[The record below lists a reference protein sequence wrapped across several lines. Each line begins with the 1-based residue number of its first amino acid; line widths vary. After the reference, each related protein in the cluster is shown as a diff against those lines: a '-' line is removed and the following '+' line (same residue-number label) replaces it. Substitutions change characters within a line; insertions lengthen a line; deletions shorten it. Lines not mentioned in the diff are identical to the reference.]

1 MNPSNVRAGISG
13 VMQSGEQL
21 ERARRQLELVRES
34 IDLGL
39 FLEMV
44 AVSLAAAFF
53 ASFLYRFFYE
63 RRGTGS
69 QVNRAFPLLAIA
81 VTTLFVGVQVSIP
94 LSLGLLG
101 SLSIIRFRTP
111 IKEPEE
117 VGFIMLVIASS
128 ICSATRNFAF
138 VFWLQVFALAAVLLQ
153 RAAAGAKWATRDG
166 VLVLSLPDAE
176 ADAKGAAVREAL
188 SRLLGRHRLES
199 AASRGGTTT
208 WQYVFSHLKC
218 DGAEFRGELAKA
230 AAFDSVDLFL
240 DRPGGIR

>member
-1 MNPSNVRAGISG
+1 MNQVQVLSDTATAADGALKMDYI
-13 VMQSGEQL
+13 
-21 ERARRQLELVRES
+21 RRQLDLVREQ

-39 FLEMV
+39 FLEML

-69 QVNRAFPLLAIA
+69 QVHRAFPLLALA

-111 IKEPEE
+111 VKEPEE
-117 VGFIMLVIASS
+117 VGFVMLVIASA
-128 ICSATRNFAF
+128 ICAATRNFAF
-138 VFWLQVFALAAVLLQ
+138 VLWLHLFATAAVALQ
-153 RAAAGAKWATRDG
+153 RSAASWKCFRRDG
-166 VLVLSLPDAE
+166 LLVLQLSDAE
-176 ADAKGAAVREAL
+176 AAAKAEQVRDALCGA
-188 SRLLGRHRLES
+188 LGRVKLQ
-199 AASRGGTTT
+199 AASSRGGTTT
-208 WQYVFSHLKC
+208 WEYVFAGLKG
-218 DGAEFRGELAKA
+218 DGEAFRREIGKVAS
-230 AAFDSVDLFL
+230 FDSVSLFL